1 MHLAYGD
8 GMDEFASAIDTAA
21 AIRAKEVSPLE
32 VLDACLA
39 RVDAAN
45 PELNAVVWRNDEEA
59 RAEARA
65 LGERIAAGADDL
77 APFAG
82 VPVPIK
88 DLVPVAG
95 QPNTNGSYGTADG
108 PMGESELA
116 PQAYVDAGFIL
127 CGRTNTPEFGSIS
140 VTENLRFGATRN
152 PWDPGFTPGGSSG
165 GAGAAVASGMF
176 PAAYASDGGGSIR
189 IPASCCGLVGH
200 KPSRGRVPD
209 LYPHW
214 AGMSTEGVVTRTVAD
229 SAAILD
235 ALSRPDPMA
244 WWSPPPKERPF
255 LDEVGADPGRLT
267 VAVNTVSAMGV
278 EVAPAPL
285 AAVEDAVVLLESLGH
300 RVVRLE
306 ADLFDPAGLAD
317 FLNLMNSG
325 MAGYPDLDPDRIEP
339 HNRAALEAAR
349 ALDSL
354 AYAHS
359 LAALQL
365 QSRAIVS
372 RFGCEF
378 DLLLT
383 PTMAIEPPPVGL
395 LAEVHAQ
402 PDFPPLEIIA
412 MAAFTALFNITGQ
425 PAVSLPL
432 HVAPSGLPVG
442 IQLVA
447 GPWQD
452 AELVRVAAQIE
463 AAAPWID
470 RYPFAS

>member
-1 MHLAYGD
+1 
-8 GMDEFASAIDTAA
+8 MDEHASAIDTAA
-21 AIRAKEVSPLE
+21 AIRSGEVSPLE

-39 RVDAAN
+39 RVDHRN
-45 PELNAVVWRNDEEA
+45 PELNAVVWRNDDEA

-65 LGERIAAGADDL
+65 LGERIAAGAADL
-77 APFAG
+77 PPFAG
-82 VPVPIK
+82 VPLPVK

-95 QPNTNGSYGTADG
+95 QPNTNGSWGTADG
-108 PMGESELA
+108 PMDVTELA
-116 PQAYVDAGFIL
+116 PQAYRDAGFVL

-152 PWDPGFTPGGSSG
+152 PWDPACTPGGSSG

-176 PAAYASDGGGSIR
+176 AAAYASDGGGSIR

-214 AGMSTEGVVTRTVAD
+214 AGLSTEGVVTRTVAD

-235 ALSRPDPMA
+235 VLSRPDPLA
-244 WWSPPPKERPF
+244 WWSPPARERAF
-255 LDEVGADPGRLT
+255 ADEVGSDPGRLR
-267 VAVNTVSAMGV
+267 VAVNTVSALGID
-278 EVAPAPL
+278 VAPGPR
-285 AAVEDAVVLLESLGH
+285 AAVERAATLLESLGH
-300 RVVRLE
+300 HVAWLD
-306 ADLFDPAGLAD
+306 ADLFDPAGLGD

-325 MAGYPDLDPDRIEP
+325 MSGYTGLDPERIEP

-349 ALDSL
+349 RLDSL
-354 AYAHS
+354 GYAHS

-365 QSRAIVS
+365 QSRDILA
-372 RFGCEF
+372 RFGSEF

-395 LAEVHAQ
+395 LEQVHAQ
-402 PDFPPLEIIA
+402 PEFPPMEIVS

-442 IQLVA
+442 VQLVA
-447 GPWQD
+447 GAFQD
-452 AELVRVAAQIE
+452 GLLVRVASQLE
-463 AAAPWID
+463 EAAPWAD

>member
-1 MHLAYGD
+1 
-8 GMDEFASAIDTAA
+8 MDQFASAIDTAV

-39 RVDAAN
+39 RVDAAD
-45 PELNAVVWRNDEEA
+45 PDLNAIVWRNDEEA

-77 APFAG
+77 PPFAG
-82 VPVPIK
+82 VPIPIK

-95 QPNTNGSYGTADG
+95 QPNTNGSFGTEDG
-108 PMGESELA
+108 PMTETELA

-152 PWDPGFTPGGSSG
+152 PWDPAYTPGGSSG
-165 GAGAAVASGMF
+165 GAGSAVASGMF

-235 ALSRPDPMA
+235 VLSRPDRMA

-255 LDEVGADPGRLT
+255 VDEVGVDPGRLT

-278 EVAPAPL
+278 EVAPEPL
-285 AAVEDAVVLLESLGH
+285 AAVELAVGLLESLGH
-300 RVVRLE
+300 QVIRLE
-306 ADLFDPAGLAD
+306 SDLFDPAGLAD

-325 MAGYPDLDPDRIEP
+325 MSGYPGLDPERIEP
-339 HNRAALEAAR
+339 HNRAALEAAA

-354 AYAHS
+354 AYARS

-365 QSRAIVS
+365 QSRTILA
-372 RFGCEF
+372 RFDSEF

-395 LAEVHAQ
+395 LAQVHAQ
-402 PDFPPLEIIA
+402 PEFPPLEIIS

-432 HVAPSGLPVG
+432 HVSPSGLPVG
-442 IQLVA
+442 VQLVA
-447 GPWQD
+447 GPWKD
-452 AELVRVAAQIE
+452 ARLVQVAAQLE
-463 AAAPWID
+463 AAAPWAD
-470 RYPFAS
+470 RYPFLA